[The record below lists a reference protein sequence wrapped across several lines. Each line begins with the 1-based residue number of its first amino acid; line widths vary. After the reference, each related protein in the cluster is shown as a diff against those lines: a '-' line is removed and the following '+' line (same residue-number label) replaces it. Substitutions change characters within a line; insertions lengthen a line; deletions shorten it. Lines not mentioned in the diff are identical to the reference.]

1 MNSTSPGTC
10 AKWSRAVFILP
21 RLAYFAYVV
30 FMVRPWCSLCVCFLP
45 FSGRILFILLSVS
58 AALFIQSL
66 VDGHLGSFSLLAVV
80 SPAAMN
86 VDRHLDTLNQDVLW
100 PHST

>member
-1 MNSTSPGTC
+1 MY
-10 AKWSRAVFILP
+10 VFP
-21 RLAYFAYVV
+21 SF
-30 FMVRPWCSLCVCFLP
+30 FRPNTIYSIVC
-45 FSGRILFILLSVS
+45 